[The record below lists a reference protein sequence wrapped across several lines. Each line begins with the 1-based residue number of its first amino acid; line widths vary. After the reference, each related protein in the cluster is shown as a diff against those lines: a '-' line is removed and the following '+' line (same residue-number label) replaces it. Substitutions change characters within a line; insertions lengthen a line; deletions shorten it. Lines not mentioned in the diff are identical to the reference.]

1 MPNTKYTIN
10 KVWNNS
16 GKVSNGIFS
25 LLFINDCSICVIT
38 ALYEN
43 AKINNEIRTDISP
56 INIPSTIN
64 GHLINPFVAPT
75 YFIIDISFLLACTV
89 NFIVFEIINI
99 DTNINITNI
108 TPEIVFT
115 PFAILINALI
125 VSSLVCISNTF
136 SNLLISSRTSL
147 LFSKFVRVTT

>member
-64 GHLINPFVAPT
+64 GHLIKPLVAPT
-75 YFIIDISFLLACTV
+75 YFIIEISFLLACTV
-89 NFIVFEIINI
+89 SLIVFVMINI
-99 DTNINITNI
+99 EINTNI
-108 TPEIVFT
+108 TKIFLLKHLLY
-115 PFAILINALI
+115 LI
-125 VSSLVCISNTF
+125 
-136 SNLLISSRTSL
+136 
-147 LFSKFVRVTT
+147 